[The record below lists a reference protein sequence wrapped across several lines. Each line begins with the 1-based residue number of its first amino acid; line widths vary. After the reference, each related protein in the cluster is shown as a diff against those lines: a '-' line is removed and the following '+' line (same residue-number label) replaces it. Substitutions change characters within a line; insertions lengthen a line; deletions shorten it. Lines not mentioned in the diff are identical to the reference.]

1 MKNISITDTFC
12 KYLCRY
18 PHLRGL
24 TPDARTLAKACLY
37 LQAPTDVTPAET
49 LALAKIANGK
59 EVKRA

>member
-1 MKNISITDTFC
+1 MKNISITDTFR
-12 KYLCRY
+12 KYMRRY

-24 TPDARTLAKACLY
+24 VPDARTLAKACLY

-49 LALAKIANGK
+49 FVLAEIANGK